1 MIEST
6 HNRAVHRLKITQGQ
20 LSGLQKM
27 IDDDAYCMD
36 ILTQSLAIQKS
47 LSSLSKLLIQNHVI
61 EHITPMLASSDVDM
75 RFKATKE
82 LLEMYEL
89 HNRRGQ

>member
-6 HNRAVHRLKITQGQ
+6 RKRAIHRLKIAQGQ
-20 LSGLQKM
+20 LNGLQKM
-27 IDDDAYCMD
+27 IDNDVYCMN

-47 LSSLSKLLIQNHVI
+47 LSSLSKLMIQNHI
-61 EHITPMLASSDVDM
+61 TEHITPMIALNNPDM
-75 RFKATKE
+75 QLKATNE

-89 HNRRGQ
+89 HNRRG